1 MEPNPVLSETS
12 QMSRKRQRNQASGA
26 SAPLIIPVRKKGEAI
41 ERKTTAIPKSNLLPR
56 LKNFL
61 ERMKTAN
68 EELEADIEKV
78 CVHRPLQPAVKLLS
92 IAQHGKGKF
101 EIDFVDAKQPQEED
115 INEANSDDVSNQ
127 APMIEMNLRVVLGE
141 EDTKLVAWGIA
152 GREPLVSAGSL
163 RSDRLYI
170 RRVSRRPKMGMLE
183 GSRVLTG
190 KSRKGCKT
198 SSPISHKY
206 TSTST

>member
-68 EELEADIEKV
+68 EELEADIEK
-78 CVHRPLQPAVKLLS
+78 
-92 IAQHGKGKF
+92 HGKGKF

-141 EDTKLVAWGIA
+141 EDTKLESVKTSEDGNA
-152 GREPLVSAGSL
+152 GREQSVN
-163 RSDRLYI
+163 REVKER
-170 RRVSRRPKMGMLE
+170 
-183 GSRVLTG
+183 LTG
-190 KSRKGCKT
+190 SIQYSKQPKIPWC
-198 SSPISHKY
+198 Y
-206 TSTST
+206 Y